1 MALTLTAIAVV
12 GCAQR
17 PPVSASS
24 APATPALP
32 ALPSPLA
39 LACLSCHTGPDRQR
53 HATDLS
59 SLSAQAISEALHA
72 WRDGER
78 EGTVMPRLARALSD
92 SEIRQLARELGA
104 AP

>member
-1 MALTLTAIAVV
+1 MIALCVVFLTACTQRQLPAV
-12 GCAQR
+12 A
-17 PPVSASS
+17 S
-24 APATPALP
+24 APESM

-53 HATDLS
+53 HAGDLS
-59 SLSAQAISEALHA
+59 QLPAAAIRDALIA
-72 WRDGER
+72 WRDGGR

-92 SEIRQLARELGA
+92 SEIQQLARELGA